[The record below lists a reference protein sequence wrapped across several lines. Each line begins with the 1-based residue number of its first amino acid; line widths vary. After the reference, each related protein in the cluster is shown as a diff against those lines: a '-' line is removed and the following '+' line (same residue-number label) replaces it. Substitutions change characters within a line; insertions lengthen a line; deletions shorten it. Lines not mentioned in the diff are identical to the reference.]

1 MYVKVEICSYQSRR
15 LLGPKYLDVPFPPP
29 PPPTQRKENTILVD
43 LVVAW
48 PTSTTLLLLLLHV
61 HNFDLGEG
69 GGKILI
75 YFVSEEFYLPS

>member
-15 LLGPKYLDVPFPPP
+15 LLGPKYLPDSEPLAHLPFP
-29 PPPTQRKENTILVD
+29 NTILVD

-61 HNFDLGEG
+61 HNLDLGEG